1 VTGELLCGNP
11 NPGAVLNIQLFMA
24 EIIKV
29 SDCSVFGKVALRLLA
44 ALQQG
49 KHSVAEY
56 AIEFRTLVPTM
67 ES

>member
-1 VTGELLCGNP
+1 
-11 NPGAVLNIQLFMA
+11 M
-24 EIIKV
+24 IKV
-29 SDCSVFGKVALRLLA
+29 SDCSVFSKVALRLLV
-44 ALQQG
+44 ALEQG

>member
-1 VTGELLCGNP
+1 
-11 NPGAVLNIQLFMA
+11 MA

-29 SDCSVFGKVALRLLA
+29 SDCSVFGKIALRLLA